1 SGHSTDG
8 NRKGRPRPDLPQDE
22 AAEPVF
28 FAVSAR
34 FRLYFR
40 SAPAAA
46 ILTRE
51 DPVLAT
57 QIRQKDGIFYFG
69 SVRAPELLAKVRF
82 ISRFYGEGEEIAP
95 ARVSHEDEIAQFIA
109 KIERTDRAFQ
119 RTLSRAKVR
128 QLKNFYERSEEHT
141 SELQSRV

>member
-1 SGHSTDG
+1 M
-8 NRKGRPRPDLPQDE
+8 
-22 AAEPVF
+22 
-28 FAVSAR
+28 
-34 FRLYFR
+34 
-40 SAPAAA
+40 
-46 ILTRE
+46 
-51 DPVLAT
+51 LAT

-95 ARVSHEDEIAQFIA
+95 ARIAQDDEIAQFIS

-128 QLKNFYERSEEHT
+128 QLKNFYETAITQPPIPGTVLLFTAEKLRFQPMGGS
-141 SELQSRV
+141 